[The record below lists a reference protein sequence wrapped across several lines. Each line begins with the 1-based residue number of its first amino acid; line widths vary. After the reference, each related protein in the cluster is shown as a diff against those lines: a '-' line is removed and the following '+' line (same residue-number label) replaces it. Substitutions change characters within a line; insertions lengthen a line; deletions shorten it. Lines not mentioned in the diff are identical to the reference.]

1 MLVEVVSNH
10 SGEHADYV
18 KVVDKD
24 ENQREKA
31 KAKCRL
37 WSVLFDQINIRQIVR
52 EACFELKFDDEEDA
66 QMKKVMTLSEK
77 VQFAG
82 KKALRKVQC
91 KEGSA
96 DEEHTNV
103 SEMIGVV
110 DLHFQLGICFRP
122 NEWQDERH
130 HGEQPQNTA
139 RSELQE
145 TLDWRI
151 WSFVVCL
158 RD

>member
-31 KAKCRL
+31 EAKCRH

-66 QMKKVMTLSEK
+66 QMKKVMTLSKK

-82 KKALRKVQC
+82 KKALWEVQG

-96 DEEHTNV
+96 DEKHTNV

-110 DLHFQLGICFRP
+110 DLYLLRGVCFRP
-122 NEWQDERH
+122 K
-130 HGEQPQNTA
+130 
-139 RSELQE
+139 
-145 TLDWRI
+145 
-151 WSFVVCL
+151 
-158 RD
+158 